1 MAPEQVR
8 RTGEQVTVYVGATA
22 VWQSPPT
29 WRVGEVALGDPNDDG
44 RFELLLAIWQTDSE
58 GYERSQ
64 PYIVGYRQ
72 GEYQL
77 LWGGR
82 PVNTPI
88 LAAELGDVDGDGAGE
103 LVVLE
108 QQAEGQSVAVWRWQ
122 GWSFSLMW
130 RSESGRFQNLSLL
143 PDTKNQFLIT
153 VSP

>member
-1 MAPEQVR
+1 
-8 RTGEQVTVYVGATA
+8 
-22 VWQSPPT
+22 
-29 WRVGEVALGDPNDDG
+29 
-44 RFELLLAIWQTDSE
+44 
-58 GYERSQ
+58 
-64 PYIVGYRQ
+64 
-72 GEYQL
+72 
-77 LWGGR
+77 
-82 PVNTPI
+82 
-88 LAAELGDVDGDGAGE
+88 LGDVDGDGAGE